1 MKKMTILLGTMI
13 FIAIACTPPVDK
25 TDDEAEAKSIS
36 DVSMQVVESWNKGDY
51 EGFMELIDDEAILL
65 PQNAPSIVG
74 IEAIKSLY
82 SNSFENFTFI
92 VKESIEEITVSGDY
106 GYVLGNWV
114 GSMNPVDGSDP
125 INFNNKTLDIFKKQP
140 DGSWLMYRVMYSS
153 NEIPQEKVS
162 PELTE

>member
-1 MKKMTILLGTMI
+1 MKRLTILLVTVI
-13 FIAIACTPPVDK
+13 CVFIACTPVDK
-25 TDDEAEAKSIS
+25 TNTEADVKAIS
-36 DVSMQVVESWNKGDY
+36 DVSMKVVEAWNEGDY
-51 EGFMELIDDEAILL
+51 EGFIKFFNEDAILM
-65 PQNAPSIVG
+65 PQNAPNIVG

-82 SNSFENFTFI
+82 SNSFENFTFE

-106 GYVLGNWV
+106 GYVLANWV

-125 INFNNKTLDIFKKQP
+125 ITFNNKLLDIFKKQP

>member
-1 MKKMTILLGTMI
+1 MKKITILLVTVI
-13 FIAIACTPPVDK
+13 FVFNACTTEDKVD
-25 TDDEAEAKSIS
+25 TQADVEAIRNVSINIVEA
-36 DVSMQVVESWNKGDY
+36 WNEGDY
-51 EGFMELIDDEAILL
+51 EGFMNSIDYNAILL
-65 PQNAPSIVG
+65 PQNAPNIVG

-92 VKESIEEITVSGDY
+92 VNESIEEITVSGDY

-114 GSMNPVDGSDP
+114 GSMNPVDGSDT
-125 INFNNKTLDIFKKQP
+125 INFNNKTLDIYKKQP

-153 NEIPQEKVS
+153 NEIPQEQVS

>member
-1 MKKMTILLGTMI
+1 MKKITFLL
-13 FIAIACTPPVDK
+13 IAIFFLATACTPVDK
-25 TDDEAEAKSIS
+25 TDTEMDAKAIS
-36 DVSMQVVESWNKGDY
+36 EVSKKVVEAWNEGDY
-51 EGFMELIDDEAILL
+51 EGFMELIDNSAILL
-65 PQNAPSIVG
+65 PQNAPNIVG

-92 VKESIEEITVSGDY
+92 VNESIDEITVSGDY

-125 INFNNKTLDIFKKQP
+125 INFNNKTLNIYKKQP
-140 DGSWLMYRVMYSS
+140 DDSWLMYHVMYSS
-153 NEIPQEKVS
+153 NEIPKEKVS